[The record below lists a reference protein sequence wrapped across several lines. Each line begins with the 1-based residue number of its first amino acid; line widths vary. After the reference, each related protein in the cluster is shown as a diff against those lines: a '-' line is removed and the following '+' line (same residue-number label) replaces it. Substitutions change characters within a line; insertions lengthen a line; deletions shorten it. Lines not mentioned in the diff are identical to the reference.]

1 MRYSI
6 LDCARGISII
16 SMILYHT
23 VWDLVYLFNA
33 DLKWFH
39 SIWAYVWQQSICISF
54 ILLSGFCWNF
64 GRKKLKRGIIVFI
77 SGLIITG
84 TTVIVLPSQK
94 IIFGILT
101 MLGSCMLLMIPLEKL
116 LLKIHSSTGIFLSL
130 LLFLL
135 SINAKKG
142 YISFFQ
148 VRIFDLPDFLYN
160 NFLTEYFGFPNPE
173 FHSTDYFPL
182 IPWFFLF
189 LTGYFIYFKVKE
201 MDKLNCLTSK
211 KIKVIEFLGKHSLPI
226 YILHQPILYFCL
238 TFIFK
243 LI

>member
-6 LDCARGISII
+6 LDYIRGISII

-23 VWDLVYLFNA
+23 VWDLVYLFDI

-54 ILLSGFCWNF
+54 ILLSGFCWNL
-64 GRKKLKRGIIVFI
+64 GRKKLKRGIIIFI
-77 SGLIITG
+77 AGLIITV

-101 MLGSCMLLMIPLEKL
+101 MLGSCILLTIPLEKL
-116 LLKIHSSTGIFLSL
+116 LLKINPSAGIFLSL

-135 SINAKKG
+135 LIKANKG
-142 YISFFQ
+142 YISLFQ
-148 VRIFDLPDFLYN
+148 IRLLDLPDFLYN
-160 NFLTEYFGFPNPE
+160 NFWTAYFGFPNSE
-173 FHSTDYFPL
+173 FHSTDYFPI

-189 LTGYFIYFKVKE
+189 LTGYFIYFKAKE
-201 MDKLNCLTSK
+201 IDKLHYLEFK
-211 KIKVIEFLGKHSLPI
+211 KIRIIEFLGKHSLPI
-226 YILHQPILYFCL
+226 YILHQPILYFSL
-238 TFIFK
+238 TIIFK